1 MNDLILP
8 LIFGFGF
15 GWSLQKAGLSKYH
28 KVVNVFRFTDLA
40 VLKYMLTTL
49 AVAMVGIFAL
59 NTLGLVQLPTVPATY
74 VVGNLVGGLIFG
86 VGMAGA
92 GFWPETCVAGG
103 GEGNLDYL
111 IPGLLGF
118 LTGALIYG
126 AIYPSVFPTIS
137 ANANL
142 GSMILPQALNV
153 NLWLSVLL
161 FVLVALTL
169 FYFLE
174 RHGELR
180 KDKVSS

>member
-1 MNDLILP
+1 MNDLFLP
-8 LIFGFGF
+8 LVLGFGF

-28 KVVNVFRFTDLA
+28 KIVNVFRFTDLA
-40 VLKYMLTTL
+40 VLKFMLTTL
-49 AVAMVGIFAL
+49 AVSMVGVFGL
-59 NTLGLVQLPTVPATY
+59 YTLGLIQLPTVPATY

-92 GFWPETCVAGG
+92 GFCPGTCAAGG
-103 GEGNLDYL
+103 GQGNLDYL

-118 LTGALIYG
+118 LTGALIYA

-137 ANANL
+137 AIMNL
-142 GSMILPQALNV
+142 GSVILPQALDV
-153 NLWLSVLL
+153 NLWLSVLF
-161 FVLVALTL
+161 FVLVAVTL

-180 KDKVSS
+180 KDVNG